1 MIAEIVSVGT
11 ELLMGQIVNT
21 DASFIASRLASL
33 GYVCYYQT
41 VVGDNPARLRET
53 ALRAL
58 ERADIVLFTG
68 GLGPTDDDLTKET
81 VAQALGLSCELV
93 PAEAEKLR
101 AYFASRGREM
111 TPNNLKQVCFPQGS
125 VILPNPNGTA
135 PGCIMEKD
143 GKAAIL
149 MPGPPRELY
158 PMFTDSVMPYLEKK
172 SGFKLYSK
180 TLVIFGMGESD
191 VTYRLRDL
199 ISAQTNPTIA
209 PYIRLNEVTLRVT
222 AQCADEAEGERLVA
236 PVAAAIRTRLGDVV
250 YSEAD
255 ETLQKVC
262 VDRLLARGETLAV
275 AESCTGGLIAA
286 SVVEIAGCSDCFTE
300 GCVTYANDAKMR
312 RLGVKEETLLSHG
325 AVSAECAREMAEGMR
340 RSAGS
345 DYALSSTGIA
355 GPGGGTAEKPVGLV
369 YVALASKEGTFVK
382 ELRLGGN
389 RDRIRRAAALNAL
402 DLLRRA
408 LYGLPQRT
416 A

>member
-33 GYVCYYQT
+33 GFVSYYQT
-41 VVGDNPARLRET
+41 VVGDNRARLKET
-53 ALRAL
+53 VLRAL

-81 VAQALGLSCELV
+81 VAEALGLTCELI
-93 PAEAEKLR
+93 PEEADKLR
-101 AYFASRGREM
+101 AWFASRGCEM
-111 TPNNLKQVCFPQGS
+111 APNNLKQVCFPQGS
-125 VILPNPNGTA
+125 IILPNPNGTA

-149 MPGPPRELY
+149 MPGPPRELF

-180 TLVIFGMGESD
+180 TPVIFGMGESD

-209 PYIRLNEVTLRVT
+209 PYIRVNEVTLRVT
-222 AQCADEAEGERLVA
+222 AQCACDEEGERLVT
-236 PVAAAIRTRLGDVV
+236 PVVAAIRERLGDVV
-250 YSEAD
+250 YSEKD

-262 VDRLLARGETLAV
+262 VDRLLERGETLAA

-286 SVVEIAGCSDCFTE
+286 SVVEVPGCSDCFIE
-300 GCVTYANDAKMR
+300 GCVTYANDAKMH
-312 RLGVKEETLLSHG
+312 RLGVTEATLAAHG
-325 AVSAECAREMAEGMR
+325 AVSPECAREMAEGMR
-340 RSAGS
+340 LSART
-345 DYALSSTGIA
+345 DYALASTGIA

-382 ELRLGGN
+382 ELRLSGD
-389 RDRIRRAAALNAL
+389 RARIRHAATLNAL

-416 A
+416 